1 MEYEDPGKQNYCYLY
16 PANLFGFPVWCTHE
30 ITSLFLPVVTPSPCN
45 NLPTPD
51 RCLQMKSH
59 SVMAE
64 SSFLGDC
71 GVGGFIVRGRGLG
84 T

>member
-1 MEYEDPGKQNYCYLY
+1 MRTLVNRITVIFSLLTSSGS
-16 PANLFGFPVWCTHE
+16 LFGVPMKLQAF
-30 ITSLFLPVVTPSPCN
+30 FFPVVTPSPCN

-64 SSFLGDC
+64 SSYLGYC
-71 GVGGFIVRGRGLG
+71 GVGGFIVRGRALG